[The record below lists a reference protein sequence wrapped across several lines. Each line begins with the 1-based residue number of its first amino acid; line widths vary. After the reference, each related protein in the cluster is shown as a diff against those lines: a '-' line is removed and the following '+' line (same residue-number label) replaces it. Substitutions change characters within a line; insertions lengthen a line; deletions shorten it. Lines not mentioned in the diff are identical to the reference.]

1 MLVPGMDSIP
11 QDPSIPVTGGLHGV
25 GEDVFML
32 PPFLNQPLSGAV
44 VLHLRV
50 LSPSPP
56 ALPQDGG
63 ALRSISSNGSYYI
76 RETVVNIVLCL
87 QSVAVKKTANKN
99 LHI

>member
-1 MLVPGMDSIP
+1 MLVPGIDSIP

-32 PPFLNQPLSGAV
+32 PFPKPVA
-44 VLHLRV
+44 LRV
-50 LSPSPP
+50 SHAALTGLAPSLP
-56 ALPQDGG
+56 ALPLDGG
-63 ALRSISSNGSYYI
+63 ALRFLSSNGSYYI